1 MAAEFN
7 YYGVWLIYLLASL
20 IFLSAYW
27 RLTRFPRW
35 SGLKHFFRCLV
46 LALIFTPWFASS
58 DGDTLAPALMV
69 ITLDAITMGL
79 GEASRALTPLLLSLF
94 VAVLFA
100 LILSVRDKRKST
112 NKRV

>member
-1 MAAEFN
+1 MEAEFN
-7 YYGVWLIYLLASL
+7 YYGIWLVYLLASL
-20 IFLSAYW
+20 MFLSAYW

-35 SGLKHFFRCLV
+35 SGLKHFLRCLM
-46 LALIFTPWFASS
+46 LALIFTPWSANS

-94 VAVLFA
+94 VAALCA
-100 LILSVRDKRKST
+100 LILSVRDKRRST
-112 NKRV
+112 NRRG